1 MIVADTNII
10 TYLVIAGDK
19 TEQARLVKL
28 KDQTWMVP
36 VLWQHEF
43 INVLSTHVK
52 QGILTIP
59 QAKTAWTYSN
69 RILSQTTY
77 EVDMENALQLSVE
90 ENISAYDAQFII
102 LAKKLGCPFLTKE
115 KKLQKTFS
123 EAQSMQDFLAN

>member
-19 TEQARLVKL
+19 TEQARLVKG
-28 KDQTWMVP
+28 KDSTWMVP
-36 VLWQHEF
+36 TLWQHEF

-52 QGILTIP
+52 NGILTIP

-77 EVDMENALQLSVE
+77 EVDMENALQFSIE
-90 ENISAYDAQFII
+90 QKISAYDAQFII
-102 LAKKLGCPFLTKE
+102 LAKKLGCPLVTE
-115 KKLQKTFS
+115 DKKLHKTFA
-123 EAQSMQDFLAN
+123 EAKSMQDFLAN